1 VPLHVFLQR
10 VGADLKARYVSF
22 KCFDGYSTSIDMP
35 SALHPPGYFRENIT
49 QQSRTEAAVKWLNLD
64 ELYVDSKYQR
74 GTQSNASA
82 RNLKHIKQNFH
93 WGACGAVIVSFE
105 PTRKKY
111 AIIDGQHRV
120 AAARQRADI
129 KEMPCVIVDRAQIRE
144 QAESFV
150 AINAGRVNLGKLQT
164 FPAAIAAGDETAVSI
179 KQILDESRI
188 TIPRYPITNGQ
199 TGPRETCALSAI
211 AGLLGTHSKNQIKWV
226 LTIIPDAYGEE
237 KGQMRSML
245 IKALALALKQDPK
258 LDLEAM
264 TEALRQND
272 PEDLHTNGAACVK
285 AQGGRALNYMVD
297 ILMRS
302 YQAALRKRQK
312 AA

>member
-1 VPLHVFLQR
+1 MKTSL
-10 VGADLKARYVSF
+10 AD
-22 KCFDGYSTSIDMP
+22 
-35 SALHPPGYFRENIT
+35 PGPKPQF
-49 QQSRTEAAVKWLNLD
+49 KWLPID
-64 ELYVDSKYQR
+64 ELFADVRYQR
-74 GTQSNASA
+74 GTSSERSR
-82 RNLKHIKQNFH
+82 RNLKHMKQGFN
-93 WGACGAVIVSFE
+93 WSACGALIVSLD
-105 PTRKKY
+105 PVKKKY

-120 AAARQRADI
+120 AAAKQRGDI
-129 KEMPCVIVDRAQIRE
+129 KEMPCLIVDRAQMRE

-150 AINAGRVNLGKLQT
+150 SINTRRVNLGKLQT

-188 TIPRYPITNGQ
+188 TVPRNPVHNGQ

-211 AGLLGTHSKNQIKWV
+211 ASMLGTHSKNQIKWV

-245 IKALALALKQDPK
+245 IKALAAALKQDLK
-258 LDLEAM
+258 LDRDAM
-264 TEALRQND
+264 IEALRQND
-272 PEDLHTNGAACVK
+272 PEDLQTNAAACVK

-302 YQAALRKRQK
+302 YQTVLRKKQK